1 MQGASRE
8 DTTFGRSA
16 QVRAAMLG
24 PLGALLIGACLA
36 GTGTAPAQTMT
47 PELAQLQDALGK
59 YHDPLVAVRDGY
71 FSTVGCV
78 EYKNGG
84 MGIHFLNPALIAP
97 TPDPLKPQILVYEP
111 DGEKLKLV
119 AAEWFIPLATGVEG
133 RPEIFGQ
140 PFNGPMEGHEPL
152 IPKEVHHYD
161 LHVWLCKE
169 NPAGLFNATNP
180 DVNCVG
186 AYVIHEEP
194 PPEVPHH

>member
-1 MQGASRE
+1 MSR
-8 DTTFGRSA
+8 TSRVRSSERRLSRG
-16 QVRAAMLG
+16 VRLALAGGLLIAGSAADAEA
-24 PLGALLIGACLA
+24 PGAL
-36 GTGTAPAQTMT
+36 PKVS
-47 PELAQLQDALGK
+47 PELERVRDALAK
-59 YHDPLVAVRDGY
+59 YQDPVVAVRDGY
-71 FSTVGCV
+71 FSTLGCV
-78 EYKNGG
+78 EYPDGG
-84 MGIHFLNPALIAP
+84 MGVHFLNPRLFGP
-97 TPDPLKPQILVYEP
+97 VPDPLAPQILVYEP
-111 DGEKLKLV
+111 NAEGQLHLV

-161 LHVWLCKE
+161 LHVWLFKE